1 MRFAICLSLAGM
13 GFMALPSAGEAL
25 ISDYSRLTASVT
37 GHYQAPE
44 ELSAVNDDVSTS
56 SVVDSAFEPY
66 QLNLT
71 SPQYNLD
78 VIPYAETPSDV
89 IDSPIF
95 SDSLTASLDLT
106 VPTIRTPKIE
116 RHVQFFSYHIRDRF
130 EQWLSRLERYRPTVQ
145 NIFSEFKL
153 PMDLVFLSLVES
165 GFNTNAVSRAKA
177 VGPWQ
182 FMTQTARNYG
192 LRVDSWVDERRD
204 PVKSSIA
211 AAQYLRDLYQMFG
224 SWPLAMAAYNAGE
237 GKVGRSL
244 ARVEDGDFWVLTD
257 KKLLKAETREYV
269 PRFVAAVQI
278 AKDPQRFGFNIAPQ
292 MPVEYEEVAITR
304 PVHLKAAAKAAGVSF
319 EEMKGLNPELRRDM
333 TPPDSLYILKV
344 PVGTKTAMVANLA
357 NYQALYPA
365 VYQEPKRSLF
375 RAQAKEKSTASRFKS
390 AQHRKSQDW
399 VLKGKTGRGK
409 SQVLAKITR

>member
-1 MRFAICLSLAGM
+1 MRVAIYLSLL
-13 GFMALPSAGEAL
+13 GFGLLTMPSAGHAL
-25 ISDYSRLTASVT
+25 TSDHYRLGSLAT
-37 GHYQAPE
+37 HYQVPE
-44 ELSAVNDDVSTS
+44 ELSTVTDDVSSEAGSTWVPLDLS
-56 SVVDSAFEPY
+56 LA
-66 QLNLT
+66 

-78 VIPYAETPSDV
+78 NNPYAEASSDAMAGPLPN
-89 IDSPIF
+89 DAT
-95 SDSLTASLDLT
+95 TANLDLN

-145 NIFSEFKL
+145 NIFSEFNL

-182 FMTQTARNYG
+182 FMKQTARNYG

-211 AAQYLRDLYQMFG
+211 AAQYLRDLYHMFG

-237 GKVGRSL
+237 GRVGRSL

-278 AKDPQRFGFNIAPQ
+278 AKDPGRFGFNIAPQ
-292 MPVEYEEVAITR
+292 APVEYEEVAITR

-319 EEMKGLNPELRRDM
+319 EEMKALNPELRRDM
-333 TPPDSLYILKV
+333 TPPDPLYILKV
-344 PVGTKTAMVANLA
+344 PVGTKAEMVANLA
-357 NYQALYPA
+357 TYQALYPA
-365 VYQEPKRSLF
+365 VYHEPKKSLF
-375 RAQAKEKSTASRFKS
+375 RGHTKDKPVVAHSSQQR
-390 AQHRKSQDW
+390 RKSQDW
-399 VLKGKTGRGK
+399 LAKGKPGKGK
-409 SQVLAKITR
+409 SQVLAKVSR